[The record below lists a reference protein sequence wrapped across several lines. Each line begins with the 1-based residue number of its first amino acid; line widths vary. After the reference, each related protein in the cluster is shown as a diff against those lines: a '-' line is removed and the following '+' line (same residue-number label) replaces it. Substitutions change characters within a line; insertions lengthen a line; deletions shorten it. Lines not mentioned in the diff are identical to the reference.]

1 MKSTKKTAKN
11 ENLQKEA
18 KNFHYEPTKVF
29 FGILMI
35 VIIYFFCM
43 TILYLRSFAE

>member
-1 MKSTKKTAKN
+1 MKSTKKTSKN

-18 KNFHYEPTKVF
+18 KDFHYEPTKVF
-29 FGILMI
+29 FGILM
-35 VIIYFFCM
+35 IYFFCM